1 MRQAF
6 IAELVAC
13 AARDPRVMLLTADLG
28 FMVVEPF
35 ARAFPDRFVN
45 VGVAEQNMIG
55 IATGLAEAGFIPFCY
70 SIAAFATQRP
80 YEFIRNGPVAHG
92 LPVRIVGIGGGF
104 DYGSAGATHH
114 AIEDIALMR
123 ALPGMTVLAP
133 ADPAQAAAALAASWA
148 LPGPVYYRLGR
159 EGQAVPGLDG
169 HFALGRADR
178 LAQGGDL
185 LLVAT
190 GAMVAEAVR
199 AAALLDAQGIAA
211 SVLGVASLH
220 PAPAEDLRQAIAAAP
235 ALMTLE
241 AHGPVGGLRDLVTGI
256 MAEAGLAR
264 PFRSIAVMA
273 PDALTGSAAWLL
285 QRHGLDAASV
295 AKAAVALL
303 GRTAP

>member
-169 HFALGRADR
+169 HFTLGRADR
-178 LAQGGDL
+178 LAAGGDL

-273 PDALTGSAAWLL
+273 PDQLTGSAAWLL

-295 AKAAVALL
+295 AQAAAALL
-303 GRTAP
+303 GRTTP